1 MVSGPAGRPARPDA
15 QARRPA
21 SEPRAPR
28 ESGIRR
34 RPEANMSPVIPAAAP
49 EKIPRSISRED
60 MAKLPIRRYGGRI
73 CLVATPADL
82 EEARSDLRQESIV
95 GLDTETRPAFKKGES
110 HLPALVQVATAR
122 AVYLFQLRR
131 TEVFPALAELLAD
144 PRTLKAGVSPADDLR
159 ALKKVFPFEEKNMLD
174 LGQVARRSGF
184 EQTGVRNLAGI
195 LLGLRIPK
203 GTKTSNWAARELS
216 PAQIAYAATDA
227 WACRELVLR
236 FQSLGLLRPDSGAA
250 RKEIPLAQRP

>member
-1 MVSGPAGRPARPDA
+1 M
-15 QARRPA
+15 
-21 SEPRAPR
+21 
-28 ESGIRR
+28 
-34 RPEANMSPVIPAAAP
+34 NPAAPVELQNEIA
-49 EKIPRSISRED
+49 RAISRED
-60 MAKLPIRRYGGRI
+60 MAKLAIRRYEGRI
-73 CLVATPADL
+73 CLVATPGDL
-82 EEARSDLRQESIV
+82 EEARSDLRQESIA

-131 TEVFPALAELLAD
+131 SEVHPLLAELLSEA
-144 PRTLKAGVSPADDLR
+144 RTAKAGISLKDDLR

-174 LGQVARRSGF
+174 LGLVARRSGF

-227 WACRELVLR
+227 WACRELTLR
-236 FQSLGLLRPDSGAA
+236 FQSLGLLRAKAPAESGAA
-250 RKEIPLAQRP
+250 SRA